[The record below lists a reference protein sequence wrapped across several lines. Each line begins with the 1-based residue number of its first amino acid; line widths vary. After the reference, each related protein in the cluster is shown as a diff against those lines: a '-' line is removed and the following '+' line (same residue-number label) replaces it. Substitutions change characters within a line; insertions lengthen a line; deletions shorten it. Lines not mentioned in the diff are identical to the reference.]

1 LLRQRAL
8 FREVRRESMN
18 IRTGDRVRLIIIA
31 ILIAAALLLWF
42 VGR

>member
-1 LLRQRAL
+1 VSLQKAL
-8 FREVRRESMN
+8 FGEVRRESMN
-18 IRTGDRVRLIIIA
+18 MRTGDRVRLSIIA

>member
-1 LLRQRAL
+1 VLRQRAL
-8 FREVRRESMN
+8 FWEVRRESMN